1 MEEKKTLKVID
12 IKKCVK
18 EIWTEKRLFY
28 KTLPI
33 AFILSC
39 VYIFS
44 LPRYY
49 TADTKLAPEME
60 NSLGKGSL
68 SSIASSL
75 GLNIGEMQTTD
86 AITPLLYPD
95 LMEDNGF
102 ITSLF
107 NVKVKSKDSN
117 INTIYY
123 NYLKYL
129 QKKPWWLSIFS
140 TEKKENDIKL
150 IDAYN
155 LSKKDDEI
163 ASTIRDKILL
173 HVNSKSAKKDDDI
186 ASIIRDNI
194 SLHVNSKSGVI
205 SIIVQDQDPL
215 ISKTMT
221 DSVREK
227 LQTYITNY
235 RTNKARTDY
244 EYYKKLTFNAKQEYE
259 KVRRQYA
266 SMADA
271 RTNVSLRSVELR
283 MEDLEN
289 DMQLKFNTYTNLNN
303 QLQAAKAKVQE
314 RTPVFTILKG
324 AAVPIKPS
332 GPKRIIFVAVITLLT
347 FIGTAI
353 WIVRKDI
360 SDIFV

>member
-1 MEEKKTLKVID
+1 MEGKKEIKVID
-12 IKKCVK
+12 LRKTFKI
-18 EIWTEKRLFY
+18 IWAEKHLFY
-28 KTLPI
+28 KSLPI
-33 AFILSC
+33 AFILAC
-39 VYIFS
+39 AYIFS

-49 TADTKLAPEME
+49 ATDTKLAPEME

-68 SSIASSL
+68 GSIASSL
-75 GLNIGEMQTTD
+75 GLNIGEIQTTD

-107 NVKVKSKDSN
+107 NVKVKSKDGK

-123 NYLKYL
+123 NYLKNL
-129 QKKPWWLSIFS
+129 QKKPWWISIFS
-140 TEKKENDIKL
+140 TEKNENNIKSTN
-150 IDAYN
+150 AYD
-155 LSKKDDEI
+155 LSRKDDEI
-163 ASTIRDKILL
+163 ASTIRDI
-173 HVNSKSAKKDDDI
+173 
-186 ASIIRDNI
+186 I

-205 SIIVQDQDPL
+205 SITVQDQNPF
-215 ISKTMT
+215 ICKTMA

-235 RTNKARTDY
+235 RTNKARSDY
-244 EYYKKLTFNAKQEYE
+244 EYYKKLTLNAKQEYE

-271 RTNVSLRSVELR
+271 STHVSLKSVELR

-324 AAVPIKPS
+324 AAVPIKPA
-332 GPKRIIFVAVITLLT
+332 GPKRMIFVAVITLLT
-347 FIGTAI
+347 FLGTAI
-353 WIVRKDI
+353 WILRKDI
-360 SDIFV
+360 SEIFV

>member
-75 GLNIGEMQTTD
+75 GFDIGEIQTTD

-173 HVNSKSAKKDDDI
+173 HVNSKS
-186 ASIIRDNI
+186 
-194 SLHVNSKSGVI
+194 GVI
-205 SIIVQDQDPL
+205 SITVQDQDPL

-271 RTNVSLRSVELR
+271 STNVSLRSVELR

>member
-1 MEEKKTLKVID
+1 MEGKKEIKVID
-12 IKKCVK
+12 LRKTFKI
-18 EIWTEKRLFY
+18 IWAEKHLFY
-28 KTLPI
+28 KSLPI
-33 AFILSC
+33 AFILAC
-39 VYIFS
+39 AYIFS

-49 TADTKLAPEME
+49 ATDTKLAPEME

-68 SSIASSL
+68 GSIASSL
-75 GLNIGEMQTTD
+75 GLNIGEIQTTD

-107 NVKVKSKDSN
+107 NVKVKSKDGK

-123 NYLKYL
+123 NYLKNL
-129 QKKPWWLSIFS
+129 QKKPWWISIFS
-140 TEKKENDIKL
+140 TEKNENNIKSTN
-150 IDAYN
+150 AYD
-155 LSKKDDEI
+155 LSRKDDEI
-163 ASTIRDKILL
+163 ASTIRDI
-173 HVNSKSAKKDDDI
+173 
-186 ASIIRDNI
+186 I

-205 SIIVQDQDPL
+205 SITVQDQNPF
-215 ISKTMT
+215 ICKTMA

-235 RTNKARTDY
+235 RTNKARSDY
-244 EYYKKLTFNAKQEYE
+244 EYYKKLTLNAKQEYE

-271 RTNVSLRSVELR
+271 STHVSLKSVELR

-324 AAVPIKPS
+324 AAVPIKPA

-347 FIGTAI
+347 FLGTAI
-353 WIVRKDI
+353 WILRKDI
-360 SDIFV
+360 SEIFV

>member
-18 EIWTEKRLFY
+18 EIWTEKRSFY

-75 GLNIGEMQTTD
+75 GFDIGEIQTTD

-173 HVNSKSAKKDDDI
+173 HVNSKS
-186 ASIIRDNI
+186 
-194 SLHVNSKSGVI
+194 GVI

-271 RTNVSLRSVELR
+271 STNVSLRSVELR

>member
-75 GLNIGEMQTTD
+75 GFDIGEIQTTD

-173 HVNSKSAKKDDDI
+173 HVNSKS
-186 ASIIRDNI
+186 
-194 SLHVNSKSGVI
+194 GVI
-205 SIIVQDQDPL
+205 SITVQDQNPF
-215 ISKTMT
+215 ICKTMA

-227 LQTYITNY
+227 LQAYITNY
-235 RTNKARTDY
+235 RTNKARSDY
-244 EYYKKLTFNAKQEYE
+244 EYYKKLTLNAKQEYE

-271 RTNVSLRSVELR
+271 STNVSLRSVELR

-324 AAVPIKPS
+324 AAVPIKPA
-332 GPKRIIFVAVITLLT
+332 GPKRIIFVGVITLLT

>member
-12 IKKCVK
+12 LKKVIK
-18 EIWTEKRLFY
+18 EIWTEKRLLY
-28 KTLPI
+28 KTLSI
-33 AFILSC
+33 AFFLASI
-39 VYIFS
+39 YIFS
-44 LPRYY
+44 LPRFY
-49 TADTKLAPEME
+49 TTDTKLAPELE

-107 NVKVKSKDSN
+107 NVKVKSKSGN
-117 INTIYY
+117 INTTYY
-123 NYLKYL
+123 NYLKNR
-129 QKKPWWLSIFS
+129 QKEPWWVSIFS
-140 TEKKENDIKL
+140 TEKNENDTKS

-155 LSKKDDEI
+155 LS
-163 ASTIRDKILL
+163 
-173 HVNSKSAKKDDDI
+173 KKDDDI

-205 SIIVQDQDPL
+205 SITVQDQDPFICKSL
-215 ISKTMT
+215 S

-244 EYYKKLTFNAKQEYE
+244 KYYKKLTLNAKQEYE

-271 RTNVSLRSVELR
+271 STNVSLKSVELR

-324 AAVPIKPS
+324 AAVPIKPA
-332 GPKRIIFVAVITLLT
+332 GPKRIIFVGVITLLT

>member
-1 MEEKKTLKVID
+1 MEGKKEIKVID
-12 IKKCVK
+12 LRKTFKI
-18 EIWTEKRLFY
+18 IWAEKHLFY
-28 KTLPI
+28 KSLPI
-33 AFILSC
+33 AFILAC
-39 VYIFS
+39 AYIFS

-49 TADTKLAPEME
+49 ATDTKLAPEME

-68 SSIASSL
+68 GSIASSL
-75 GLNIGEMQTTD
+75 GLNIGELQTTD

-107 NVKVKSKDSN
+107 NVKVKSKDGK

-123 NYLKYL
+123 NYLKNL
-129 QKKPWWLSIFS
+129 QKKPWWISIFI
-140 TEKKENDIKL
+140 TEKNENNIKST
-150 IDAYN
+150 DAYD

-163 ASTIRDKILL
+163 ASTIRDI
-173 HVNSKSAKKDDDI
+173 
-186 ASIIRDNI
+186 I

-205 SIIVQDQDPL
+205 SITVQDQNPF
-215 ISKTMT
+215 ICKTMA

-227 LQTYITNY
+227 LQAYITNY
-235 RTNKARTDY
+235 RTNKARSDY
-244 EYYKKLTFNAKQEYE
+244 EYYKKLTLNAKQEYE

-271 RTNVSLRSVELR
+271 STHVSLKSVELR

-324 AAVPIKPS
+324 AAVPIKPA
-332 GPKRIIFVAVITLLT
+332 GPKRIIFVLVITLLT

>member
-75 GLNIGEMQTTD
+75 GFDIGEIQTTD

-107 NVKVKSKDSN
+107 NIKVKSKDSN

-163 ASTIRDKILL
+163 ATTIRDKILL
-173 HVNSKSAKKDDDI
+173 HVNSKSE
-186 ASIIRDNI
+186 
-194 SLHVNSKSGVI
+194 VI

-271 RTNVSLRSVELR
+271 STNVSLRSVELR

>member
-1 MEEKKTLKVID
+1 MEGKKEIKVID
-12 IKKCVK
+12 LRKAFKI
-18 EIWTEKRLFY
+18 IWAEKHLFY
-28 KTLPI
+28 KSLPI
-33 AFILSC
+33 AFILAC
-39 VYIFS
+39 AYIFS

-49 TADTKLAPEME
+49 ATDTKLAPEME

-68 SSIASSL
+68 GSIASSL
-75 GLNIGEMQTTD
+75 GLNIGEIQTTD

-107 NVKVKSKDSN
+107 NVKVKSKDGK

-123 NYLKYL
+123 NYLKNL
-129 QKKPWWLSIFS
+129 QKKPWWISIFS
-140 TEKKENDIKL
+140 TEKNENNIKST
-150 IDAYN
+150 DAYD
-155 LSKKDDEI
+155 LSRKDDEI
-163 ASTIRDKILL
+163 ASTIRDI
-173 HVNSKSAKKDDDI
+173 
-186 ASIIRDNI
+186 I

-205 SIIVQDQDPL
+205 SITVQDQNPF
-215 ISKTMT
+215 ICKTMA

-235 RTNKARTDY
+235 RTNKARSDY
-244 EYYKKLTFNAKQEYE
+244 EYYKKLTLNAKQEYE

-271 RTNVSLRSVELR
+271 STHVSLKSVELR

-324 AAVPIKPS
+324 AAVPIKPA
-332 GPKRIIFVAVITLLT
+332 GPKRMIFVAVITLLT
-347 FIGTAI
+347 FLGTAI
-353 WIVRKDI
+353 WILREDI
-360 SDIFV
+360 SEIFV

>member
-75 GLNIGEMQTTD
+75 GFDIGEIQTTD

-173 HVNSKSAKKDDDI
+173 HVNSKS
-186 ASIIRDNI
+186 
-194 SLHVNSKSGVI
+194 GVI
-205 SIIVQDQDPL
+205 SITVQDQDPL

-266 SMADA
+266 CMADA
-271 RTNVSLRSVELR
+271 STNVSLRSVELR

>member
-75 GLNIGEMQTTD
+75 GFDIGEIQTTD

-107 NVKVKSKDSN
+107 NIKVKSKDSN

-163 ASTIRDKILL
+163 ASTIRDKIL
-173 HVNSKSAKKDDDI
+173 
-186 ASIIRDNI
+186 
-194 SLHVNSKSGVI
+194 LHVNSKSGVI

-271 RTNVSLRSVELR
+271 STNVSLRSVELR

>member
-75 GLNIGEMQTTD
+75 GFDIGEIQTTD

-107 NVKVKSKDSN
+107 NIKVKSKDSN

-173 HVNSKSAKKDDDI
+173 HVNSKS
-186 ASIIRDNI
+186 
-194 SLHVNSKSGVI
+194 GVI

-227 LQTYITNY
+227 S
-235 RTNKARTDY
+235 
-244 EYYKKLTFNAKQEYE
+244 YK
-259 KVRRQYA
+259 
-266 SMADA
+266 
-271 RTNVSLRSVELR
+271 
-283 MEDLEN
+283 
-289 DMQLKFNTYTNLNN
+289 
-303 QLQAAKAKVQE
+303 
-314 RTPVFTILKG
+314 
-324 AAVPIKPS
+324 
-332 GPKRIIFVAVITLLT
+332 
-347 FIGTAI
+347 
-353 WIVRKDI
+353 
-360 SDIFV
+360 

>member
-75 GLNIGEMQTTD
+75 GFDIGEIQTTD

-107 NVKVKSKDSN
+107 NIKVKSKDSN

-163 ASTIRDKILL
+163 ASTIRDKIL
-173 HVNSKSAKKDDDI
+173 
-186 ASIIRDNI
+186 
-194 SLHVNSKSGVI
+194 LHVNSKSGVI

>member
-75 GLNIGEMQTTD
+75 GFDIGEIQTTD

-173 HVNSKSAKKDDDI
+173 HVNSKS
-186 ASIIRDNI
+186 
-194 SLHVNSKSGVI
+194 GVI

-271 RTNVSLRSVELR
+271 STNVSLRSVELR

-324 AAVPIKPS
+324 AAVPIKPA
-332 GPKRIIFVAVITLLT
+332 GPKRIIFVLVITLLT

>member
-75 GLNIGEMQTTD
+75 GFDIGEIQTTD

-173 HVNSKSAKKDDDI
+173 HVNSKS
-186 ASIIRDNI
+186 
-194 SLHVNSKSGVI
+194 GVI

-271 RTNVSLRSVELR
+271 STNVSLRSVELR

>member
-75 GLNIGEMQTTD
+75 GFDIGEIQTTD

-155 LSKKDDEI
+155 LSKKDDDI
-163 ASTIRDKILL
+163 ASTIRDKIL
-173 HVNSKSAKKDDDI
+173 
-186 ASIIRDNI
+186 
-194 SLHVNSKSGVI
+194 LHVNSKSGVI

-271 RTNVSLRSVELR
+271 STNVSLRSVELR

-324 AAVPIKPS
+324 AAVPIKPA
-332 GPKRIIFVAVITLLT
+332 GPKRIIFVLVITLLT